1 MAENKFLSLQGLST
15 YDDLIKQ
22 EISTGDESTL
32 SSAKSYADGL
42 AVNYDP
48 AGTAQTKV
56 QELAEGQVKTNSDNI
71 TALQSG
77 KADKSTT
84 LAGYGITDAY
94 TSEQTDSAIAT
105 AVANADHLKREIVE
119 SLPEIELADE
129 NTIYMVG
136 TGAGT
141 EDSVYEEYMLING
154 GFEKIG
160 SSEVDLTNYAL
171 KTYVDQAKD
180 EAISTSGTNT
190 DAKIATKVG
199 EIGDSTVKDYVD
211 QAESDA
217 ITASN
222 SYADGLAANYATA
235 EQGSKADT
243 ALQKADITTGSTDG
257 TIAVDG
263 TDVSVKGLAS
273 AAYKEAGAASGNV
286 PVNGASLGT
295 TADVPVVTN
304 ASGQLVP
311 HASGALGTAAFAAST
326 AFDAAGTAQS
336 LVSALESGAVATNA
350 SDIDALEGRVDTL
363 EGTTWAEISDEEIQA
378 LLHNIVL
385 L

>member
-15 YDDLIKQ
+15 YDELIKQ

-48 AGTAQTKV
+48 VGTAQTKV
-56 QELAEGQVKTNSDNI
+56 QELAKGQVKTNSDNI

-171 KTYVDQAKD
+171 KTYVDQAKG

-199 EIGDSTVKDYVD
+199 EIGDGTVKDYVD

-273 AAYKEAGAASGNV
+273 AAYKEAGVASGNV

-311 HASGALGTAAFAAST
+311 HASGALGTAAFAATT
-326 AFDAAGTAQS
+326 AFDAAGIAQS

-378 LLHNIVL
+378 LFA
-385 L
+385 

>member
-15 YDDLIKQ
+15 YDEVIKQ

-199 EIGDSTVKDYVD
+199 EIGDGTVKDYVD

-378 LLHNIVL
+378 LFA
-385 L
+385 

>member
-94 TSEQTDSAIAT
+94 TSEQTDSAIAI

-199 EIGDSTVKDYVD
+199 EIGDGTVKDYVD

-378 LLHNIVL
+378 LFA
-385 L
+385 